1 MTLSTINGE
10 FFFDYLRGTL
20 LPQMKPFDGQNP
32 ESILDNCSSH
42 HTQEVKDIVQQA
54 RILLMFLPVYSPD
67 LNPIEEAF
75 SFVKQYLRQHD
86 ELLQAIPDFSSIVQ
100 HAFDTISPDH
110 CNSWITHSG

>member
-1 MTLSTINGE
+1 M
-10 FFFDYLRGTL
+10 

-32 ESILDNCSSH
+32 QSILVLDNFSVH

-54 RILLMFLPVYSPD
+54 GILLMFLPVYSPD

-86 ELLQAIPDFSSIVQ
+86 ELLQAIPHFSSIVQ
-100 HAFDTISPDH
+100 HAFDTFH
-110 CNSWITHSG
+110 LITG